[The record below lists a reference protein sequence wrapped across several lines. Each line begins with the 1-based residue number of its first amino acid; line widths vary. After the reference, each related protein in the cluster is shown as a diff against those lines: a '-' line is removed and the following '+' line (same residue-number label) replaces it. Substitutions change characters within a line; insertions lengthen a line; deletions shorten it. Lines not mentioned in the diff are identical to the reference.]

1 MMTTHSTGRS
11 AWAVRLSAV
20 AILAM
25 AASCTPETGT
35 DGEIIVYGSPDCSLC
50 TTLRGEFDERDIEY
64 EFVDLSA
71 DRDAVNDLS
80 RKLARESWFSG
91 AIEMPIVEVDGEL
104 LRRPSVDRVLAVRD
118 P

>member
-1 MMTTHSTGRS
+1 MMTTRSTGRP
-11 AWAVRLSAV
+11 AWVRRLATIVIVAV
-20 AILAM
+20 

-35 DGEIIVYGSPDCSLC
+35 EGEIIVYGSPDCSLC

-104 LRRPSVDRVLAVRD
+104 LRRPSVDRVLAVRN